1 MMYGLVSKAENVN
14 LKMYISEKHDICAVQ
29 IEICL
34 QNHSL
39 VRYIYIHT
47 LCYPNKKI
55 VM

>member
-14 LKMYISEKHDICAVQ
+14 LKMDIEEKRDICAAQ

-39 VRYIYIHT
+39 VRYIYIYFVT
-47 LCYPNKKI
+47 PIRK
-55 VM
+55 